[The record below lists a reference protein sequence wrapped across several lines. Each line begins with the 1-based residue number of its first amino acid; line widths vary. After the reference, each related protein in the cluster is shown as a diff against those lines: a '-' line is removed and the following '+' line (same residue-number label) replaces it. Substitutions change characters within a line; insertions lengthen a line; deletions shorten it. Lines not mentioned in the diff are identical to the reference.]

1 MDLRFAT
8 REEKLCKMLGD
19 GRRGAI
25 SARARELGPSGR
37 ARRTLEP
44 STTAAALG
52 PPPATPRDSRGVTPR
67 TMRHPAHA
75 VSFPALGLGWARD
88 DGAEKR
94 AAGARRPRAS
104 ARPTARPAPRPP
116 SRRRRGAL
124 ARRPDARAPRGDP
137 RRRPSRRVASRHR
150 RLGAPREG
158 RGRGKYQ
165 RSSRAPPP
173 LRARFFH
180 RPPTSAPETARSSRT
195 TTSSTSPSAS
205 ARPGACSGGTTSS
218 PPTPPGSRGEARRTS
233 RRRRRSSGPTSSRR
247 RWR

>member
-1 MDLRFAT
+1 
-8 REEKLCKMLGD
+8 MLGD

-52 PPPATPRDSRGVTPR
+52 PPPAPPRDSRGVTPR

-94 AAGARRPRAS
+94 AAGARRP
-104 ARPTARPAPRPP
+104 ARVGAPPRPP
-116 SRRRRGAL
+116 GAPTPGGVGSSRAS
-124 ARRPDARAPRGDP
+124 P
-137 RRRPSRRVASRHR
+137 RRAARGPAPTSSRRVASRHR
-150 RLGAPREG
+150 RLGAPGED

-218 PPTPPGSRGEARRTS
+218 PPTPPGSRGVARRTS